1 MKAVHIITI
10 FPEYFEVL
18 QKTGV
23 VGSFL
28 RGERGPK
35 VSLKFYNPS
44 DYGPKGF
51 KGVDSAPYGGGAG
64 QVMRADV
71 LEETLLK
78 GVFNNKE
85 ASRFHVIY
93 LGPRGYTFNQ
103 GRAQALAVQLE
114 SDSKE
119 LVFLCGRYE
128 GVDERFLEKYVNEH
142 MSLGD
147 FVLSGGEVA
156 LNGILDAAFRLL
168 PGVLGNGDS
177 PVEESFDGGGIE
189 FPQYTK
195 PQVACGK
202 EVPKI
207 LLSGHH
213 ENIKKWRREKRIE
226 MTLKYR
232 PDLVK
237 SGAEDK
243 K

>member
-1 MKAVHIITI
+1 MLT
-10 FPEYFEVL
+10 
-18 QKTGV
+18 QTGV

-71 LEETLLK
+71 LEATLLK
-78 GVFNNKE
+78 GVVRDQGDVK
-85 ASRFHVIY
+85 SRFRVVY
-93 LGPRGYTFNQ
+93 LGPRGKKFDQ
-103 GRAQALAVQLE
+103 SLARAFGYDLQNDQ
-114 SDSKE
+114 KE

-128 GVDERFLEKYVNEH
+128 GVDERFLEKYVDEH
-142 MSLGD
+142 LSLGD

-156 LNGILDAAFRLL
+156 LNAILDATFRLL
-168 PGVLGNGDS
+168 PGVLGNDDS
-177 PVEESFDGGGIE
+177 PLEESFDGGGIE

-195 PQVACGK
+195 PQMACER
-202 EVPKI
+202 EVPEV

-213 ENIKKWRREKRIE
+213 GNIKKWRLEKRLE
-226 MTLKYR
+226 MTKKYR
-232 PDLVK
+232 PDLLAVTSK
-237 SGAEDK
+237 SSGEK